1 MAVLQVVVD
10 EHNEVQGTLLVGAP
24 AKGEGAPAQFG
35 ALARPGQR
43 VLQVT
48 VNDSLL
54 ELQPDALH
62 AAIKAD
68 HLG

>member
-1 MAVLQVVVD
+1 MAVLQVVVN
-10 EHNEVQGTLLVGAP
+10 ENNEVLGTLMVDVP
-24 AKGEGAPAQFG
+24 AKGEGAPARFG

-48 VNDSLL
+48 VDDSLL